1 MPGTG
6 AAGVLLFVDR
16 KVVPIIRQLLNELN
30 AKGRVS
36 EEVLSLHLVQPQA
49 DAVARLTQD
58 LCKDPSMTHVENLHK
73 LKPNNGLKDLVG
85 KRRLHPAL
93 VRDFMLVVGIET
105 VTEKFRS
112 KYPNPNLT
120 LQAGSIEKNESALT
134 AAIREL
140 SEEARV
146 VTHWTSLSPT
156 PIRLLGGGLVMYP
169 CQITSRTLIR
179 ITRDYIYIGRWSPS
193 GYTTSSSAAG
203 ASGAKATAHRA
214 ASLKSAE
221 HEDLL

>member
-36 EEVLSLHLVQPQA
+36 DEVLSLHLVQPSA
-49 DAVARLTQD
+49 AAVAQLTQD
-58 LCKDPSMTHVENLHK
+58 LCKDPSMRHVENLHK

-85 KRRLHPAL
+85 KKRLHPAL
-93 VRDFMLVVGIET
+93 VRDYMLVVVIET
-105 VTEKFRS
+105 VTDQFRN

-140 SEEARV
+140 SEEAKV
-146 VTHWTSLSPT
+146 VTHWTALSPT
-156 PIRLLGGGLVMYP
+156 PIRLLGGGLVMYL
-169 CQITSRTLIR
+169 CQITAKTLIR
-179 ITRDYIYIGRWSPS
+179 ITREYIYIGRWNNPS
-193 GYTTSSSAAG
+193 TLKGVSAAD
-203 ASGAKATAHRA
+203 AAKAKGALDA
-214 ASLKSAE
+214 KAVKSAE
-221 HEDLL
+221 SEDLI

>member
-1 MPGTG
+1 MWIN
-6 AAGVLLFVDR
+6 LWSFE
-16 KVVPIIRQLLNELN
+16 KNHHELDD
-30 AKGRVS
+30 S
-36 EEVLSLHLVQPQA
+36 DEVLSLHLVQPEA
-49 DAVARLTQD
+49 EAVARLTKD
-58 LCKDPSMTHVENLHK
+58 LCEDPAMAHVENLHK

-85 KRRLHPAL
+85 KKRLHPTL
-93 VRDFMLVVGIET
+93 VRNYMLVVGIET

-146 VTHWTSLSPT
+146 VAHWTSLSPT

-169 CQITSRTLIR
+169 CQITANSLIR
-179 ITRDYIYIGRWSPS
+179 ITRNFVYVFKRSTVTRFRTFTCNSP
-193 GYTTSSSAAG
+193 YVD
-203 ASGAKATAHRA
+203 K
-214 ASLKSAE
+214 L
-221 HEDLL
+221 

>member
-6 AAGVLLFVDR
+6 AAGVLLFVNR
-16 KVVPIIRQLLNELN
+16 KVVPIIRQLLHELN
-30 AKGRVS
+30 SKGRVS
-36 EEVLSLHLVQPQA
+36 DEVLSLHLVQPNA
-49 DAVARLTQD
+49 AAVAKLTTD
-58 LCKDPSMTHVENLHK
+58 LCRDPAMAHVENLHK

-85 KRRLHPAL
+85 KKRLHPAL
-93 VRDFMLVVGIET
+93 VRDYMLVVGIET
-105 VTEKFRS
+105 VTDKFRN

-120 LQAGSIEKNESALT
+120 LQAGSIEKNESSLT

-146 VTHWTSLSPT
+146 FTHWTALSPT

-169 CQITSRTLIR
+169 CQITPKTLIR
-179 ITRDYIYIGRWSPS
+179 ITREYIYIGRWSNPCYLPFQTQKQS
-193 GYTTSSSAAG
+193 MLKIA
-203 ASGAKATAHRA
+203 
-214 ASLKSAE
+214 KSAE

>member
-16 KVVPIIRQLLNELN
+16 KVVPIFRQLLNELN

-36 EEVLSLHLVQPQA
+36 DEVLSLHLVQPEA
-49 DAVARLTQD
+49 EAVARLTKD
-58 LCKDPSMTHVENLHK
+58 LCEDPAMAHVENLHK

-85 KRRLHPAL
+85 KKRLHPTL
-93 VRDFMLVVGIET
+93 VRNYMLVVGIET
-105 VTEKFRS
+105 VTEQFRS

-146 VTHWTSLSPT
+146 VAHWTSLSPT

-169 CQITSRTLIR
+169 CQITANSLIR
-179 ITRDYIYIGRWSPS
+179 ITRGHIYIGQWGSP
-193 GYTTSSSAAG
+193 
-203 ASGAKATAHRA
+203 TADKQQ
-214 ASLKSAE
+214 KSAE
-221 HEDLL
+221 TEDLL